1 MGIAAVYRVATYGM
15 ALGLSILAAPALA
28 EPTTSM
34 HAMPMDMASGQ
45 LHGANDG
52 AAAAPSTAAY
62 QANAQ
67 SMMNAM
73 SAESYTGDADADFV
87 AHMIPH
93 HQGAVDQ
100 AQVELRYGKD
110 PQMKALAA
118 NIIQSQRQEI
128 ELMKKWQSLHKAP

>member
-1 MGIAAVYRVATYGM
+1 
-15 ALGLSILAAPALA
+15 
-28 EPTTSM
+28 
-34 HAMPMDMASGQ
+34 
-45 LHGANDG
+45 
-52 AAAAPSTAAY
+52 
-62 QANAQ
+62 
-67 SMMNAM
+67 
-73 SAESYTGDADADFV
+73 
-87 AHMIPH
+87 MIPH